1 MIIFQLTGLRLAA
14 EKGEEAGRG
23 GPPTGPEET
32 WATVSLASSAHTTPG
47 SYKKGEWEYS
57 ISVLLLP
64 EHRGRM
70 LEY

>member
-1 MIIFQLTGLRLAA
+1 MAA

-47 SYKKGEWEYS
+47 SYKKGEWKYS
-57 ISVLLLP
+57 INVLLLP
-64 EHRGRM
+64 LLAGRYM
-70 LEY
+70 NTEAKG